1 VEGIL
6 VEEGPPEH
14 QVWVKPLR
22 DGARAVALLNRGN
35 APAAITAAVE
45 RLGLRADS
53 VRVRDLWAQADRGTL
68 TRAYHATVPAHG
80 VVLVRVTPV
89 GRR

>member
-1 VEGIL
+1 L
-6 VEEGPPEH
+6 VAEGPPEH

-35 APAAITAAVE
+35 LPATITVPVD
-45 RLGLRADS
+45 RLGLRTDS
-53 VRVRDLWAQADRGTL
+53 VRVRDLWARADRGTHA
-68 TRAYHATVPAHG
+68 RAYRATVPAHG
-80 VVLVRVTPV
+80 VVLVRVAPV